1 MISLFLGLSTGN
13 VLLLGLTMTLG
24 WFATDAHTPTSLYVF
39 HITIGIA
46 AGLMATLTHTAVY
59 MYFMATSRWL
69 QAATNKANLDPSR
82 FVNPAMARKHRVLGV
97 AMAAITMTVLTLFSG
112 AAADPTVQPWLPA
125 NIHMAMGLAT
135 LMVNLIAAVAQ
146 FPLVRQQSLL
156 MDQTLSILN
165 R

>member
-24 WFATDAHTPTSLYVF
+24 WFASDAHTPTSLYVF

-69 QAATNKANLDPSR
+69 QSTTSSSSSSSSW
-82 FVNPAMARKHRVLGV
+82 VC
-97 AMAAITMTVLTLFSG
+97 
-112 AAADPTVQPWLPA
+112 QC
-125 NIHMAMGLAT
+125 
-135 LMVNLIAAVAQ
+135 
-146 FPLVRQQSLL
+146 
-156 MDQTLSILN
+156 
-165 R
+165 